1 MVALAY
7 AAAAVPRFRAVGL
20 ATFELRPL
28 TTGEILDGSL
38 TLLRRHFRLL
48 FGIAVACEGVPAA
61 LDVYVDLAGRSG
73 AHPGLALLGRLLNLI
88 GTLLVT
94 GATVRAVSE
103 AYLGRVPRLGDALR
117 YAGSKLGVIF
127 GATFASGVVVLLAT
141 IALVIPGIIV
151 FCGYS
156 VAGQVAALEPLRSST
171 DALRRSWDLTKGF
184 KGKGL
189 VLWVVAFALIAVVV
203 LAVGFAG
210 GIATGLTGGVEAPV
224 TALLAVITLLI
235 YPLISCV
242 FTLFYYDL
250 RVRKEGF
257 DLEVLS
263 GQLGIAPT
271 P

>member
-1 MVALAY
+1 MVALAC
-7 AAAAVPRFRAVGL
+7 AAAAVPRFRAVVL

-48 FGIAVACEGVPAA
+48 FGIAVVCEGVPTA
-61 LDVYVDLAGRSG
+61 LDVYVDLAGGSG

-88 GTLLVT
+88 V
-94 GATVRAVSE
+94 
-103 AYLGRVPRLGDALR
+103 
-117 YAGSKLGVIF
+117 
-127 GATFASGVVVLLAT
+127 
-141 IALVIPGIIV
+141 PGIIV
-151 FCGYS
+151 FCGHS

-184 KGKGL
+184 KGKAL
-189 VLWVVAFALIAVVV
+189 ALWVVAFALIVVVV

-224 TALLAVITLLI
+224 TALLAVITLLV